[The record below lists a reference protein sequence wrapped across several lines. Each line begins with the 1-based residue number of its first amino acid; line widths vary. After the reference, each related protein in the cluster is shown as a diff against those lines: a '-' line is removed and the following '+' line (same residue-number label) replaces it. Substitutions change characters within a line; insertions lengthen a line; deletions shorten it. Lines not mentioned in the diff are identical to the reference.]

1 MIGKTAFIYHLLH
14 FADSMEERRGTPLME
29 HAVYKKKKIHL
40 TAFGRE
46 QYQSIYEASVRGEVT
61 CGHCG
66 EQVRLYLGIEK
77 PPHFYH
83 ATIPHTRMECEKHEP
98 AEMPSL
104 TDINAQEEYV
114 ERNGFRL
121 PKSRNIQV
129 QSNTNS
135 IQWKHSTSI
144 DLLPSFKK
152 RVLTTMTDTSV
163 YVQSLQERG
172 ITLDSYQWE
181 AVTTTEGPL
190 LILAGAGSGKT
201 RVLTARTAYMIQEK
215 QIDPRSI
222 MLVTFTAKA
231 AKEMKQRL
239 LHYPFMSGAV
249 VKKLIVGTFHS
260 IFYKMIAHFQSQVWN
275 MDRLLKWE
283 WQKEQIV
290 KEAGRELHLDEREF
304 AYDHALQQISY
315 WKNTLTG
322 VGDVRPSSQWEEQVH
337 YLYKHYEQKKRK
349 EKMFDFDDMLYGCYA
364 MLKENP
370 SLLARYQERVR
381 YFLIDEFQDIN
392 KVQYEIMKML
402 SAESKNL
409 CAVGDDDQSI
419 YAFRGSDPSF
429 ILNFE
434 HDFPGTKV
442 VTLSENYR
450 SAHNI
455 VASAN
460 KVISFNKERRA
471 KKMFAQ
477 FDNSTYPTVFFP
489 YDEEEEATMIVTDI
503 KQKIEQGALP
513 SDFAILYRTHSA
525 SRAVFERLAQSNLPF
540 TVEQDAESFYQR
552 RIVRSMLA
560 FLRLSVNPN
569 DTKAIQDLLMSLFL
583 KQSALNDVKALSILN
598 DISLVEALGFLENLQ
613 PFQQKKLKKI
623 VPLFASLQT
632 LTPLAA
638 LETIEKDMGFD
649 DFVKKRGNE
658 GNIMEKGSDDVRD
671 LKVVARKFQTVT
683 ELLDHA
689 DHMTA
694 MNQEMKQLS
703 KQFHDSVQLS
713 TIHRAK
719 GLEYKYVYVLSCVD
733 GGLPHDY
740 ALEAYRNEDEAPL
753 EEERR
758 LLYVAMTRAQQA
770 LYLSVLETRR
780 GKTAYPSR
788 FIKPFLIKSGKR
800 SFVTT

>member
-1 MIGKTAFIYHLLH
+1 MK
-14 FADSMEERRGTPLME
+14 
-29 HAVYKKKKIHL
+29 HAVYKKKKIDL
-40 TAFGRE
+40 ALLGRE
-46 QYQSIYEASVRGEVT
+46 QYQFIYETGLRGEVT
-61 CGHCG
+61 CEQCG
-66 EQVRLYLGIEK
+66 EQVRLYLGIEQ

-83 ATIPHTRMECEKHEP
+83 ATIPHIRIECEGHEVT
-98 AEMPSL
+98 EIRSQ
-104 TDINAQEEYV
+104 TDMNTQEEYV

-121 PKSRNIQV
+121 PKSRNIQA
-129 QSNTNS
+129 QSHKNSMQWKNS
-135 IQWKHSTSI
+135 ISI
-144 DLLPSFKK
+144 ELLPSFKK
-152 RVLTTMTDTSV
+152 RVFTTMPDTSS
-163 YVQSLQERG
+163 YIQSLQERG
-172 ITLDSYQWE
+172 ITLDTHQWE

-201 RVLTARTAYMIQEK
+201 RVLTARTAYMIQEQ
-215 QIDPRSI
+215 QIDPGSI

-239 LHYPFMSGAV
+239 LHYPFMSGAII
-249 VKKLIVGTFHS
+249 KKLIAGTFHS
-260 IFYKMIAHFQSQVWN
+260 IFYKMIAHFQPQVWN

-290 KEAGRELHLDEREF
+290 KEAGRELHLEEREF
-304 AYDHALQQISY
+304 AYDQALQQISY

-322 VGDVRPSSQWEEQVH
+322 VRDVRPSSQWEEQVH
-337 YLYKHYEQKKRK
+337 YLYKHYEERKRK
-349 EKMFDFDDMLYGCYA
+349 EKMFDFDDMLYGCYT

-370 SLLARYQERVR
+370 SLLARYQERLG

-460 KVISFNKERRA
+460 KVIAGNKERRN

-477 FDNSTYPTVFFP
+477 FDNNAYPIVFFP

-503 KQKIEQGALP
+503 KQKIQQGAHP

-525 SRAVFERLAQSNLPF
+525 SRAVFERLTQSNLPF

-552 RIVRSMLA
+552 RMVRSMLA
-560 FLRLSVNPN
+560 FLRLSINPN

-583 KQSALNDVKALSILN
+583 KQSALNDIKALSILN
-598 DISLVEALGFLENLQ
+598 DVSLVEALKFLENLQ

-623 VPLFASLQT
+623 VPLFASLQNLSP
-632 LTPLAA
+632 LTA

-671 LKVVARKFQTVT
+671 LKVVAKKFQTVT

-694 MNQEMKQLS
+694 MNKEMKQLS
-703 KQFHDSVQLS
+703 RQFHDSVQLS

-719 GLEYKYVYVLSCVD
+719 GLEYKHVYVLSCVD

-758 LLYVAMTRAQQA
+758 LLYVAMTRAQQS

-788 FIKPFLIKSGKR
+788 FIKPFLSKSLKR
-800 SFVTT
+800 PVVTT